1 MASIVKKIKKGH
13 AYYYA
18 VQSQRV
24 NGKPRIVWQKYL
36 GTIEAI
42 MGRADAARPPKPKE
56 VVIFEAG
63 GVAALA
69 AIARRLGLAEIVD
82 AGVPKREQGPSVGQY
97 ILLAAINRALAP
109 CSKLAIGDWYE
120 QTVLRRLWGFGAE
133 AFTSQRFWDHMDRI
147 EESHIEAI
155 QERLLAAVHKEFG
168 LDGGLLLYDTTNFYT
183 YIATTNDRCPLT
195 KRGRN
200 KQKRLYRVRAN
211 HRAHLDLRQYGLALL
226 LAGDSHVPVLHR
238 VYEGNLVDAK
248 LFPAVA
254 QDLLAR
260 YRRATGRQ
268 DEVTMVFDKGNV
280 SREAIEALARA
291 KTHFVAAVP
300 ANWRPA
306 LLATPL
312 EKFEAHE
319 TLPGTQVFEAAE
331 DFWGETF
338 RVAVTY
344 TESFFTQQLH
354 GLTQTLV
361 RCQKKLLDLA
371 KSLEAWREGK
381 KTRGKRPTLAGVRR
395 SVQRILSAQ
404 FMKEVLL
411 AEATQDEKTNTVRL
425 TYRVDHDALGR
436 LARERLGRA
445 LLLSSHIEW
454 NAPQLA
460 ATYRSLSGVEDAFR
474 NMKDVDYLRWQPAY
488 HWTDQKLRVHGLYC
502 VMALLLATLAR
513 KVAAQGGVE
522 LPLLAL
528 LDELTAIHE
537 VAVVYPQGTLAHRKD
552 HIALSRMTPR
562 QKKLAEALH
571 IAETLAAKG

>member
-42 MGRADAARPPKPKE
+42 MGRADEARPPKPKE

-82 AGVPKREQGPSVGQY
+82 AVVPKREQGPSVGQY

-120 QTVLRRLWGFGAE
+120 QTVLRRLWGFGPE

-147 EESHIEAI
+147 GESDIDAI

-183 YIATTNDRCPLT
+183 YIATTNDRCPLAQ
-195 KRGRN
+195 RGRN
-200 KQKRLYRVRAN
+200 KQKR
-211 HRAHLDLRQYGLALL
+211 HDLRQYGLALL
-226 LAGDSHVPVLHR
+226 LAGDHQVPVLHH
-238 VYEGNLVDAK
+238 VYEGNLVDVK

-260 YRRATGRQ
+260 YRQATGRQ
-268 DEVTMVFDKGNV
+268 DEMTMVFDKGNV

-291 KTHFVAAVP
+291 KTHFVAAIP
-300 ANWRPA
+300 ASWRPA

-312 EKFEAHE
+312 EKFQAHE
-319 TLPGTQVFEAAE
+319 ALPGTQVFETAE
-331 DFWGETF
+331 DFWGETY
-338 RVAVTY
+338 RVSVTY

-361 RCQKKLLDLA
+361 KCQKKLLDLA
-371 KSLEAWREGK
+371 KSLEAWRQGK
-381 KTRGKRPTLAGVRR
+381 KTRGKRPTLASVRR

-411 AEATQDEKTNTVRL
+411 AEATEDVKTKTVRL
-425 TYRVDHDALGR
+425 AYRVDHDALGR
-436 LARERLGRA
+436 LARERLGRS
-445 LLLSSHIEW
+445 LLISSHMEW

-460 ATYRSLSGVEDAFR
+460 ANYRSLSGVEDAFR
-474 NMKDVDYLRWQPAY
+474 NMKNVDYLRCQPAY
-488 HWTDQKLRVHGLYC
+488 HWTEQKLRVHGLYC

-528 LDELTAIHE
+528 LDDLTAIRE

-552 HIALSRMTPR
+552 HITLSRMTPR